1 VKGATVDS
9 TFDIFRRLPN
19 GDPFWIAAVRG
30 LKEAKEKMALEAQKF
45 PGEYFIFLQGEGV
58 VAKFTSTFEEQ
69 ADAV

>member
-1 VKGATVDS
+1 VKGATVES

-30 LKEAKEKMALEAQKF
+30 LKEAKEKMALEAANS
-45 PGEYFIFLQGEGV
+45 PGEYFIFSEGNI
-58 VAKFTSTFEEQ
+58 VAKFGTVVEEQ